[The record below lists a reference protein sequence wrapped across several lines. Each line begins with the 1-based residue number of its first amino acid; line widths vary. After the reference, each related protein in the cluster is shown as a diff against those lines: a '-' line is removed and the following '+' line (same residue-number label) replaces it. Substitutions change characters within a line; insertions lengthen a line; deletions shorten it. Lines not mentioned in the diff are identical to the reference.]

1 MGEKYAPGLTV
12 RKSGIA
18 GKGCFT
24 TVPVRKRHK
33 VAEYAGEKITQTE
46 AMRRIQGKKIIR
58 ICGLDHRWAI
68 DGDVGGNGTQYINHS
83 CQPNCFT
90 RTLHGHILF
99 FALRDIAAGEEIT
112 CDYGDSY
119 HERTKRCGCGAPN
132 CRGRI

>member
-33 VAEYAGEKITQTE
+33 IAEYAGERITQAE

-58 ICGLDHRWAI
+58 ICGINYRWAI
-68 DGDVGGNGTQYINHS
+68 DGEVGGNGTQYINHS
-83 CQPNCFT
+83 CQPNCYT
-90 RTLHGHILF
+90 RTLYGHLLF
-99 FALRDIAAGEEIT
+99 FALRDIAPGEEIT
-112 CDYGDSY
+112 ADYGDSY
-119 HERTKRCGCGAPN
+119 HEQTIRCGCGAAN
-132 CRGRI
+132 CRGKI